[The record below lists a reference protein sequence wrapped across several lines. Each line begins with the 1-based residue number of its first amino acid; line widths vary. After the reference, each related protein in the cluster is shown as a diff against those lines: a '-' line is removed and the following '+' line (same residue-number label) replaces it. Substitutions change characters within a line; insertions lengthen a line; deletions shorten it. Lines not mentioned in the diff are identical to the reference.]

1 MMLWTFLIDHW
12 KVNFLGYILPKSRLF
27 FRVTT
32 VWLIINHPFGLKIT
46 ILNQSVDTKM
56 LKAGFFFTKQI
67 LNQLIECR
75 KEKLKCI
82 NYYYKWWFHTVQANI
97 HRFSDS
103 NDRFGPIE
111 MLSDRTMGLSFY
123 SFCRLIVNCDKTVTT
138 L

>member
-1 MMLWTFLIDHW
+1 MLWTFLIDHW
-12 KVNFLGYILPKSRLF
+12 KVNFLGYIWPKSRLF

-32 VWLIINHPFGLKIT
+32 VWLIKNHPFGPKIT

-82 NYYYKWWFHTVQANI
+82 NYYYKCWFHTVQANI